1 MDYGPRPRP
10 IFFGLALI
18 TVGVLF
24 LLREM
29 DFLPDISLWTLLWLG
44 LGGWLLVGTLAGNR
58 RGWFWPPLGVSCS
71 PGISTSC
78 RAISPCGRWWS
89 SPSASPSCSR
99 RSPGTGATGP
109 PPAREAGPEPDQPS
123 PGTIR
128 RPMTTRAATA
138 HDPAR
143 HGLTRAEVA

>member
-29 DFLPDISLWTLLWLG
+29 SVLPDISLWTLLWLG

-58 RGWFWPPLGVSCS
+58 RGWFWPL
-71 PGISTSC
+71 TLL
-78 RAISPCGRWWS
+78 AIGGFMLARDLDYLPRRFALWPVVVIAIGLAFVLEAVTGDRGDRPS
-89 SPSASPSCSR
+89 S
-99 RSPGTGATGP
+99 GT
-109 PPAREAGPEPDQPS
+109 D
-123 PGTIR
+123 
-128 RPMTTRAATA
+128 
-138 HDPAR
+138 
-143 HGLTRAEVA
+143 L